1 MPSSALNVLMAR
13 LADVDELI
21 VAHAQVGGTGPGF
34 RSGVASLN
42 RAGIVLSVAALEG
55 YVEALFEECL
65 TVLVRAPADTMDGL
79 RGITVARFHN
89 PNVDNV
95 RQLFRHLGITNIWDG
110 ISWRNCSN
118 RFVRARLDLLVRQ
131 RHEIAHGQGPVVHLS
146 EVREA
151 RSLVER
157 IGQRLD
163 AKAALAAAVLTGQPR
178 PW

>member
-21 VAHAQVGGTGPGF
+21 AAHAQVGGTGPGF
-34 RSGVASLN
+34 RFGVASLN
-42 RAGIVLSVAALEG
+42 RAGIVLSVAALES

-65 TVLVRAPADTMDGL
+65 AVLVQAPADTMDGL

-89 PNVDNV
+89 PNADNV

-118 RFVRARLDLLVRQ
+118 RFVRARLDLLVLL
-131 RHEIAHGQGPVVHLS
+131 RHEVAHGQGPVVHLS

-151 RSLVER
+151 RGLVER
-157 IGQRLD
+157 ISQRLD
-163 AKAALAAAVLTGQPR
+163 TNAALAVAVLTGQPR